1 MIYRPYGN
9 TGISLSVI
17 GLGGHEYLPN
27 GSSRG
32 FNEDRGAAVKP
43 GYTGVGYGGPQR
55 LAVLETALQNS
66 VNFFDVTIDP
76 EKEALGRNLREIS
89 IPHDIFIQTR
99 PEGMGYGYDPGNRK
113 MADGKLLRA
122 EVERCLELLRRDT
135 IDILNFPFLQSALDE
150 DPDYLTKIA
159 DNVAD
164 LKESGVI
171 RFASADNFS
180 GESTYLAQIESGVF
194 DSISINFNFADT
206 SARERVFPI
215 AHENGMGII
224 TREVF
229 QKGRLFTM
237 GEEAAITDRSL
248 LARTAL
254 RWNISVPH
262 VTTALVG
269 AENPDQL
276 NNALS
281 ILEDPR
287 LGTDDSDTV
296 DRLVAT
302 PSGQKFHQSKSTS
315 FLS

>member
-1 MIYRPYGN
+1 MQYRTYGN
-9 TGISLSVI
+9 TNVSLSVI

-32 FNEDRGAAVKP
+32 FNEHRGEAVKP
-43 GYTGVGYGGPQR
+43 GYVGEGYGGPQR
-55 LAVLETALQNS
+55 LAVLETALHNG

-76 EKEALGRNLREIS
+76 EKEALGRNLREVT

-113 MADGKLLRA
+113 MADGKLLRQ
-122 EVERCLELLRRDT
+122 EVQRCLKLLQRDV

-150 DPDYLTKIA
+150 DPDYLSKIR
-159 DNVAD
+159 DNVAS
-164 LKESGVI
+164 LKEAKLI

-180 GESTYLAQIESGVF
+180 GESTYLAQIESGIF

-206 SARERVFPI
+206 LARAKVFPT
-215 AHENGMGII
+215 AHAEGMGII

-254 RWNISVPH
+254 KWNLSVPQ

-276 NNALS
+276 TNALS
-281 ILEDPR
+281 ILDDPS
-287 LGTDDSDTV
+287 LGKDDSETLE
-296 DRLVAT
+296 RLVAT
-302 PSGQKFHQSKSTS
+302 TSGQKFHQSKKTS
-315 FLS
+315 FRS